1 MHCARIDTR
10 TREVAGLL
18 TAMYVGLLALL
29 LVSGC
34 TVGPD
39 YVRPKP
45 PEGERYTHQE
55 MPAST
60 LAADGQVQRF
70 EPGADIAADWWHLFN
85 SNQIDALVKEAIADN
100 PNLQAAQANL
110 RQSQENLRA
119 GYGVFYPQINAGA
132 AASREK
138 FSGASVGQSS
148 TSSVFNLFTLNA
160 TVSYALDVFGGERRA
175 VEGLAAQVDYQR
187 YATLGTYLTLSG
199 NIVNTVIARAAYA
212 AQIRATEQL
221 IELEKDQLHVTQAQV
236 TAGTVPYST
245 LLSVQSQL
253 AATEA
258 TLPPLRQRMD
268 EAEDLLASL
277 TGHLPADRALPEI
290 DLAELMLP
298 ADLPITLPSELVRQR
313 PDILVSEAQLHSAS
327 ANIGVAT
334 AATFPSFTL
343 SGSFGQA
350 NNVGSALLQSG
361 GNVWS
366 LGANVAAPL
375 FRGGTLSHQRKAAIE
390 AYQAALANYRQ
401 SVLGAFEQVAD
412 TLRALQ
418 HDAETVD
425 AQSRAMEAAAGALK
439 LVQANYQ
446 AGLANYLQVLVADAQ
461 YHQASIAYLQ
471 ARAQRFQDTT
481 ALFVALGGGWWN
493 RKQEVVGEKR
503 FRH

>member
-1 MHCARIDTR
+1 MHCSGMDTQARG
-10 TREVAGLL
+10 VVGLPA
-18 TAMYVGLLALL
+18 AMRVGLLGLL
-29 LVSGC
+29 LVCGC
-34 TVGPD
+34 SVGPD

-45 PEGERYTHQE
+45 PQGERYTHEE

-60 LAADGQVQRF
+60 VAADGQVQHF
-70 EPGADIAADWWHLFN
+70 DPGAKIAADWWRLFN
-85 SNQIDALVKEAIADN
+85 SGQIDALVKEAIAAN

-132 AASREK
+132 GASREK
-138 FSGASVGQSS
+138 FSGATFGQSS
-148 TSSVFNLFTLNA
+148 TSSIFNLFTLNA

-187 YATLGTYLTLSG
+187 YAALVTYLTLSG

-221 IELEKDQLHVTQAQV
+221 VGLEKDQQHVTEAQA

-245 LLSVQSQL
+245 LLGVQSQL

-268 EAEDLLASL
+268 QAEHLLASL
-277 TGHLPADRALPEI
+277 TGHLPADRALPEM
-290 DLAELMLP
+290 DLTQLTLP
-298 ADLPITLPSELVRQR
+298 ADLPVTLPSELVRQR
-313 PDILVSEAQLHSAS
+313 PDILESEAQLHSAS

-334 AATFPSFTL
+334 AAMFPSFTL

-350 NNVGSALLQSG
+350 SNTGGALLQSG
-361 GNVWS
+361 GSVWA
-366 LGANVAAPL
+366 LGADVTAPL
-375 FRGGTLSHQRKAAIE
+375 FRGGTLSHQRKAAIQ

-412 TLRALQ
+412 TLRALE

-425 AQSRAMEAAAGALK
+425 AQSRAMEAAGGALK

-493 RKQEVVGEKR
+493 GAEDVVGR
-503 FRH
+503 R

>member
-1 MHCARIDTR
+1 MPDTMR
-10 TREVAGLL
+10 
-18 TAMYVGLLALL
+18 VGLLSLL
-29 LVSGC
+29 LVCGC
-34 TVGPD
+34 SVGPD

-45 PEGERYTHQE
+45 PQGGRYTQQE

-60 LAADGQVQRF
+60 AAADGQVQHF
-70 EPGADIAADWWHLFN
+70 EPGAKIAADWWHLFN
-85 SNQIDALVKEAIADN
+85 SSQIDSLVKEAIADN

-132 AASREK
+132 GASREK
-138 FSGASVGQSS
+138 FSGASFGQSS

-187 YATLGTYLTLSG
+187 YAALGTYLTLSG

-221 IELEKDQLHVTQAQV
+221 IGLEKDQQHVTQAQV

-268 EAEDLLASL
+268 EAEHLLASL
-277 TGHLPADRALPEI
+277 TGHLPADRALPEM
-290 DLAELMLP
+290 DLAELTLP

-313 PDILVSEAQLHSAS
+313 PDILASEAQLHSAS

-334 AATFPSFTL
+334 AAMFPSFTL

-350 NNVGSALLQSG
+350 SNTGSAFLQSG
-361 GNVWS
+361 GTVWS
-366 LGANVAAPL
+366 LGADVTAPL
-375 FRGGTLSHQRKAAIE
+375 FRGGTLWHQRKAAIQ

-401 SVLGAFEQVAD
+401 SVLSAFEQVAD

-425 AQSRAMEAAAGALK
+425 AQSRAMGAAAGALK

-471 ARAQRFQDTT
+471 ARAQRFQDTV
-481 ALFVALGGGWWN
+481 ALFVALGGGWWSEDRGIAD
-493 RKQEVVGEKR
+493 RK
-503 FRH
+503 